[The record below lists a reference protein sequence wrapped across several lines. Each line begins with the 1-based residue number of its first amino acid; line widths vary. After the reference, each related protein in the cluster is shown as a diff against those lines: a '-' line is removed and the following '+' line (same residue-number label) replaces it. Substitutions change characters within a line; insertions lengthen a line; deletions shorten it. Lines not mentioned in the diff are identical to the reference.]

1 MSKTYVTLNDFEMW
15 ELEAFADG
23 ESLPHVAAFVAHHAE
38 AWVAWQQQNGQA
50 LPFTPLLFRFDCP
63 TTDQLRDYLW
73 QDLGGMQRAQIDGHL
88 AACSHCSAELAT
100 LRQLVLTTPSTVTQV
115 TAPQANLAQRLH
127 AWWQNA
133 ADHFQLAVAQLVT
146 PAPGVAL
153 QALRSDTR
161 ATPILLYETAGV
173 DISLM
178 IKQDGGNG
186 HQLAGQ
192 LYTADAVAAGTF
204 QLWHAT
210 SATMKEGKID
220 ENGTFHIA
228 ELTTGDYQLILRLA
242 TQTVVIPTLNL

>member
-115 TAPQANLAQRLH
+115 VAPQTNLAQRLQ

-133 ADHFQLAVAQLVT
+133 ADNFQLAVAQLVT
-146 PAPGVAL
+146 PTPGVAL
-153 QALRSDTR
+153 QPLRSEGR
-161 ATPILLYETAGV
+161 ATAMLLYETAGV

-178 IKQDGGNG
+178 IERDGDTG
-186 HQLAGQ
+186 HQIAGQ
-192 LYTADAVAAGTF
+192 LYTTDTVAAGTF
-204 QLWHAT
+204 QLWGTTVAN
-210 SATMKEGKID
+210 MNEGMID

-228 ELTTGDYQLILRLA
+228 QLTAGDYQLILRLA

>member
-1 MSKTYVTLNDFEMW
+1 MSKTYVTLNDFEVW

-23 ESLPHVAAFVAHHAE
+23 ESLPHVAAFVARHAE
-38 AWVAWQQQNGQA
+38 EWAAWQQNGKA
-50 LPFTPLLFRFDCP
+50 LLFTAALFRFDCP

-73 QDLGGMQRAQIDGHL
+73 QDLAGTQRAQIDLHMAG
-88 AACSHCSAELAT
+88 CPHCSAELAT

-115 TAPQANLAQRLH
+115 VAPQTNLAQRLQ

-133 ADHFQLAVAQLVT
+133 ADNFQLAVAQLVT
-146 PAPGVAL
+146 PTPGVAL
-153 QALRSDTR
+153 QPLRSDGR
-161 ATPILLYETAGV
+161 ATAMLLYETASV

-178 IKQDGGNG
+178 IERDGGKG
-186 HQLAGQ
+186 HQIAGQ
-192 LYTADAVAAGTF
+192 LYTTDTVATGSF